1 MRIGR
6 TDREEPG
13 AQPGCAARFR
23 GVPNDVHS
31 ASDGFYADAMRT
43 LRDADVGFLVGGAY
57 ALARYTGVIR
67 DTKDFDLFLRERDVV
82 RAINAFERTGYK
94 AALTFPHWLA
104 KVHHSD
110 AFIDLIFRA
119 GNGLCPVN
127 DDWFAGEY
135 PAEMLGQAVQLVP
148 PERMIWQK
156 CYIQERERFDG
167 ADVAHLIR
175 SCATKL
181 EWDRLVSL
189 FGPDWRVL
197 YAHLVLFGFIY
208 PAERD
213 SVPRRIMDELGNRLA
228 NEIAAPSARDRTC
241 CGTLL
246 SRAQYLPDIDLW
258 GYQDARLAARNRM
271 TAEQIRLWTN
281 AIDK

>member
-1 MRIGR
+1 
-6 TDREEPG
+6 
-13 AQPGCAARFR
+13 
-23 GVPNDVHS
+23 
-31 ASDGFYADAMRT
+31 
-43 LRDADVGFLVGGAY
+43 
-57 ALARYTGVIR
+57 
-67 DTKDFDLFLRERDVV
+67 
-82 RAINAFERTGYK
+82 
-94 AALTFPHWLA
+94 
-104 KVHHSD
+104 
-110 AFIDLIFRA
+110 
-119 GNGLCPVN
+119 
-127 DDWFAGEY
+127 
-135 PAEMLGQAVQLVP
+135 
-148 PERMIWQK
+148 MIWQK

>member
-1 MRIGR
+1 M
-6 TDREEPG
+6 
-13 AQPGCAARFR
+13 Q
-23 GVPNDVHS
+23 S
-31 ASDGFYADAMRT
+31 ASDDFYADAMRV
-43 LRDADVGFLVGGAY
+43 LRKANIAFLVGGAY

-67 DTKDFDLFLRERDVV
+67 DTKDFDLFLRERDIEPAVM
-82 RAINAFERTGYK
+82 AFERAGYK

-119 GNGLCPVN
+119 GNGLCPVD
-127 DDWFAGEY
+127 DDWFAETTRT
-135 PAEMLGQAVQLVP
+135 ELLGVSVQLVP

-167 ADVAHLIR
+167 ADVAHLVR
-175 SCATKL
+175 SCGKAL
-181 EWDRLVSL
+181 PWDRLITL

-213 SVPRRIMDELGNRLA
+213 AIPRALMDELGHRLA
-228 NEIAAPSARDRTC
+228 KELAAPAVDERIC
-241 CGTLL
+241 YGTLL

-258 GYQDARLAARNRM
+258 RYKDARLSDRNRM

-281 AIDK
+281 AIEK